1 VVKPSQ
7 VAMSMS
13 KSNMMGKVP
22 TTMSCRNQANAIKMS
37 SNNYNGVQSFKSGS
51 DASFNTNFKVASQN
65 AYTRPSSSGFFGAIA
80 SPFSVLNKS
89 KNQRCQPVKAMASNS
104 GEPEFTIKS
113 NVKEESVEMEMLMR
127 VT

>member
-13 KSNMMGKVP
+13 KNNVMGNVPNMSG
-22 TTMSCRNQANAIKMS
+22 RYQAEAIKMS

-51 DASFNTNFKVASQN
+51 SVSLNTNFKVASQN
-65 AYTRPSSSGFFGAIA
+65 AFTRQSSSGFFGTLA

-89 KNQRCQPVKAMASNS
+89 KNLRCQPVKAMTSNTD
-104 GEPEFTIKS
+104 EPEFTIKS
-113 NVKEESVEMEMLMR
+113 NITDSGMDFEV
-127 VT
+127 